1 MRFSCVGGGTLELV
15 GRFACLDLGLSVAPV
30 QQVTCQGLW
39 GLINDVCSGQGRKAA
54 VTSGAL
60 LRSSLSG
67 RFEKTNKQ
75 TLQNK
80 KNPLKN
86 PNKHTQKTKH
96 TQNPQTNTKPPT
108 SNQKTKPNQPQNKQ
122 KSPTPVMISRILF
135 LINWRCS
142 CL

>member
-1 MRFSCVGGGTLELV
+1 MEPVS
-15 GRFACLDLGLSVAPV
+15 RFACLDLGLSVAPV
-30 QQVTCQGLW
+30 QLVTCQGLW

-80 KNPLKN
+80 KIPKKTQTNTHRK
-86 PNKHTQKTKH
+86 PNTHKTPKQ
-96 TQNPQTNTKPPT
+96 TQNPQHQTKKQNQTKQTQPTNKPTPKQTKIPHT
-108 SNQKTKPNQPQNKQ
+108 CYDIQNSISNQLE
-122 KSPTPVMISRILF
+122 M
-135 LINWRCS
+135 
-142 CL
+142 